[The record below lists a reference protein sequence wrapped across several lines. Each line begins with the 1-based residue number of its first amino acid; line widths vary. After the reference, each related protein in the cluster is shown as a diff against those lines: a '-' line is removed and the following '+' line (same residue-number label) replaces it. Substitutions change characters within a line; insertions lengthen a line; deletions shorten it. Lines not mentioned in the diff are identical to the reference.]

1 MRAIVS
7 ALFLLL
13 AGCALL
19 SPGVRERERL
29 AEILNQAAATARAPA
44 AAQQRTLRLA
54 REMYR
59 RDETVE
65 NRLRL
70 ATLLATLPAPLRD
83 DGAAYALLKPFTAER
98 DESPYASFGD
108 LLAVQVAER
117 LRLTRE
123 SERAAREQER
133 AVREQ
138 ESAAREAEQRE
149 KTLREQLDAL
159 KSIERGIVEREE
171 RIRKNRR

>member
-54 REMYR
+54 REVYR

-70 ATLLATLPAPLRD
+70 ATRLATLPAPLRD

-133 AVREQ
+133 A
-138 ESAAREAEQRE
+138 AREAEQRE